1 MHFITFS
8 FSLSLSLS
16 LPLYLSF
23 HLSHLIYQR
32 WRDTITSTFNCW
44 IMNHYSSSTSP
55 ASIPLFPSGPDYV
68 IYFFQMDTICTTR
81 TAPAWMHQS
90 SANRANWATVLMRF
104 TSNWT
109 LFLLPIVQHYLCD
122 IRVTLCKERCYMT
135 VIAPLLV
142 RVWSFASVRFGLSW
156 ISGVQIRESAITI
169 SNW

>member
-8 FSLSLSLS
+8 FSLSLLSLS

-32 WRDTITSTFNCW
+32 WRDTIISTSNCW

-81 TAPAWMHQS
+81 TAPGLDAPKQRKSSELGNRSHAIHQQ
-90 SANRANWATVLMRF
+90 L
-104 TSNWT
+104 
-109 LFLLPIVQHYLCD
+109 D
-122 IRVTLCKERCYMT
+122 
-135 VIAPLLV
+135 
-142 RVWSFASVRFGLSW
+142 
-156 ISGVQIRESAITI
+156 TI
-169 SNW
+169 SASDCTILFM